1 MKQIKIEAYEYKE
14 LDQDAKFNVKYWLD
28 EDPVE
33 CEEEDEQGNIT
44 YKYCYFSEMEEEDLQ
59 DHCESNNYLF
69 NKYGK
74 PIHHLI
80 NKKEKK

>member
-28 EDPVE
+28 RDPIE

-44 YKYCYFSEMEEEDLQ
+44 YKYCYFSEMDDEDLQ

-69 NKYGK
+69 NKYGNCV
-74 PIHHLI
+74 HHLQI
-80 NKKEKK
+80 KQ